1 MIRGPGRLGRAVAV
15 SRRVRW
21 QVGRSVM
28 GSVPVRVWMRATYRS
43 GKTVASM
50 RYGLP
55 QRGVVA
61 VRRSGGRTGFAR
73 RPAGRSGMAR
83 PAVGRPAGPV
93 AGAGRSARPAGQRSV
108 RQQVRRSA
116 MADDA
121 LRQVRTALQ
130 GKVGNGDGLAL
141 VRSWMSSVRSAADE
155 VASVQRKLSVAEDE
169 FLDRP
174 VAQSRAWLD
183 RLNDNLDHLARKLS
197 AGQ

>member
-1 MIRGPGRLGRAVAV
+1 
-15 SRRVRW
+15 
-21 QVGRSVM
+21 
-28 GSVPVRVWMRATYRS
+28 
-43 GKTVASM
+43 
-50 RYGLP
+50 
-55 QRGVVA
+55 
-61 VRRSGGRTGFAR
+61 
-73 RPAGRSGMAR
+73 
-83 PAVGRPAGPV
+83 
-93 AGAGRSARPAGQRSV
+93 
-108 RQQVRRSA
+108 